1 MDIPIVLLNWT
12 CLATIL
18 IKLKSFPY
26 LKILSWFS
34 CCSQAMNNTIKA
46 LGFRPPHNAVQL
58 MTNPPTLT
66 IPNACVNFM
75 SSKMLFGILE
85 KEFHAFVL
93 PT

>member
-1 MDIPIVLLNWT
+1 MGIRIVLLNWT
-12 CLATIL
+12 CLPTIFV
-18 IKLKSFPY
+18 KLKSFPY
-26 LKILSWFS
+26 LKILPWFS
-34 CCSQAMNNTIKA
+34 CCSQAMNNAIKG

-58 MTNPPTLT
+58 VTNPTLT

-85 KEFHAFVL
+85 KQFHAFVL